1 MFEDEA
7 FINVLLPD
15 VWKLFISI
23 DFMSFVLEKS
33 TYLSSVIY
41 PFYT

>member
-7 FINVLLPD
+7 FVNLLHRD
-15 VWKLFISI
+15 IGHKAFE